1 MIHMKENHS
10 VKNSSHGFVKEH
22 RGNYYIDRTKKLGT
36 LIPNEIILYELI
48 QFLSTHY
55 SSRHDQCILDA
66 GAGTKPYLP
75 VYQKYF
81 SSCISFDMSTSPHN
95 ITCVDLISSATALP
109 FQSDSFDCIVCT
121 EVLEH
126 VPEPINVLKEF
137 RRVLKKNG
145 MLFLTTPFLVPLHEM
160 PTDYYRYTPSALH
173 YMAKQAGLTVEN
185 IVAKGGYSAFALLQM
200 QFLMSKSWQ
209 IISRVTHLHFYH
221 PLNPL
226 VFIFII
232 LPQLIYIKWWKKNRV
247 RQKTT
252 LQTERYNKLS
262 HVTLGYVTVLL
273 KL

>member
-1 MIHMKENHS
+1 MKPNHT
-10 VKNSSHGFVKEH
+10 VKKSLHGFVKER
-22 RGNYYIDRTKKLGT
+22 RGYYYIDRTKKLGT

-48 QFLSTHY
+48 QFLRTHY

-81 SSCISFDMSTSPHN
+81 STCISFDMSSSPHN
-95 ITCVDLISSATALP
+95 ISCVDLISSATALP
-109 FQSDSFDCIVCT
+109 FQNDSFDCIVCT

-126 VPEPINVLKEF
+126 LPEPINVLNEF

-160 PTDYYRYTPSALH
+160 PNDYYRYTPSALH

-185 IVAKGGYSAFALLQM
+185 IVAKGGYSAFALLQL
-200 QFLMSKSWQ
+200 QFLMSQFWQ
-209 IISRVTHLHFYH
+209 VISRVTHLRFYH
-221 PLNPL
+221 PLNPM
-226 VFIFII
+226 VFILIVM
-232 LPQLIYIKWWKKNRV
+232 PQLLYLKWWEKNRA
-247 RQKTT
+247 RQKNTF
-252 LQTERYNKLS
+252 QTARYDKLG
-262 HVTLGYVTVLL
+262 HVTLGYVTTLM

>member
-1 MIHMKENHS
+1 MKGKHL
-10 VKNSSHGFVKEH
+10 VKSSSHGFVKEH

-36 LIPNEIILYELI
+36 LIPNEIILYELV
-48 QFLSTHY
+48 QFLRKHY
-55 SSRHDQCILDA
+55 LSRRDLRILDA

-126 VPEPINVLKEF
+126 VPVPINVLKEF
-137 RRVLKKNG
+137 QRVLKKNG

-160 PTDYYRYTPSALH
+160 PNDYYRYTPSALQ
-173 YMAKQAGLTVEN
+173 YMARQAGLTVEN
-185 IVAKGGYSAFALLQM
+185 IVAKGGYFAFALLQM
-200 QFLMSKSWQ
+200 QFLMSKFWQ
-209 IISRVTHLHFYH
+209 LISRVTHLRFYH
-221 PLNPL
+221 PLNPI
-226 VFIFII
+226 VFILII
-232 LPQLIYIKWWKKNRV
+232 MPQLLYLKWWKKNRV
-247 RQKTT
+247 RQRTI
-252 LQTERYNKLS
+252 LQTMRYDKLR
-262 HVTLGYVTVLL
+262 HITLGYVTTLL